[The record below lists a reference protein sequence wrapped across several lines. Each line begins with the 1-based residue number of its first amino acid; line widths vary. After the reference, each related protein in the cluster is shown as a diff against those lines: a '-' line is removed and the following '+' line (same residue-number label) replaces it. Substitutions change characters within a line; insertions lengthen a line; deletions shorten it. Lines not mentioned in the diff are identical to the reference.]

1 MSFMDQQNQKQS
13 LSVGTL
19 SCVGLS
25 AVVAVS
31 AQTLSLSW
39 INNLVQMQTAYGLS
53 TFQMLQRILT
63 SKEALLL
70 YKG

>member
-1 MSFMDQQNQKQS
+1 MSFMNQQSQKQS

-19 SCVGLS
+19 SCLGLS

-39 INNLVQMQTAYGLS
+39 INNLVQMQTA
-53 TFQMLQRILT
+53 
-63 SKEALLL
+63 
-70 YKG
+70 

>member
-1 MSFMDQQNQKQS
+1 MDQQNQKQS
-13 LSVGTL
+13 FSVGTL
-19 SCVGLS
+19 SCFGLS

-39 INNLVQMQTAYGLS
+39 INNLVQMQTVYGLS

>member
-1 MSFMDQQNQKQS
+1 MSLIDQQKHKQS

-19 SCVGLS
+19 SSLGLS

-39 INNLVQMQTAYGLS
+39 INNLIQMQTAYGLS
-53 TFQMLQRILT
+53 TFQMFRKILT
-63 SKEALLL
+63 SKEALHL